1 MKKAAR
7 NFGVFL
13 FVIISWVSVP
23 QFDYAEIDMTVIKQT
38 NLDVQPLD
46 IATSVDGKLI
56 FVLTR
61 GEILIYSIDEDKVTE
76 RISIDK
82 AFDRVTYAGKNNI
95 LILTSSTSKTLKIIQ
110 VDFIYN
116 IVLDGLPFKGPADA
130 VITIAVFDDYQWPY
144 CARLEPLFQQVLD
157 KYPENVKLVVK
168 HFPLANHKYAHKA
181 ATAALSANVQG
192 KFWEFHN
199 KLFKNYNVINDAK
212 IQDIAKELGIDME
225 KFNKDMRSPA
235 IKSLIARDVSN
246 GRQIG
251 VRGAPTIFINGKA
264 LKNRSLQGIYQVIEA
279 ELKKTS

>member
-7 NFGVFL
+7 KFGIFL

-23 QFDYAEIDMTVIKQT
+23 QFIYAEIDLTLIKQT

-82 AFDRVTYAGKNNI
+82 AFDRVTSAGKNNI

-130 VITIAVFDDYQWPY
+130 VVTIAVFDDYQ
-144 CARLEPLFQQVLD
+144 
-157 KYPENVKLVVK
+157 
-168 HFPLANHKYAHKA
+168 
-181 ATAALSANVQG
+181 
-192 KFWEFHN
+192 
-199 KLFKNYNVINDAK
+199 
-212 IQDIAKELGIDME
+212 
-225 KFNKDMRSPA
+225 
-235 IKSLIARDVSN
+235 
-246 GRQIG
+246 
-251 VRGAPTIFINGKA
+251 
-264 LKNRSLQGIYQVIEA
+264 
-279 ELKKTS
+279 